1 MSDQSSS
8 PTRREQLLYTAARE
22 FADESVV
29 FTGFHWPV
37 VAARVARKL
46 HAPDLTSVFE
56 AGICYRGTGETLA
69 TSTTEI
75 NAFAGNV
82 DMYGDSLDTLHTFLK
97 SGRLDGAVIDVSNVD
112 RFGNV
117 NSTVIGEYG
126 DPEVRLPG
134 PGGANDI
141 ASHAENLTLVC
152 GTTDP
157 GRYQD
162 RVSYVSSP
170 GHIDGDGSREAAG
183 FEPGTGPSKLITP
196 LGTFRFDDT
205 GRAQLRKLAPGVEV
219 AEVRETTG
227 WEIAAADYEVEPR
240 PDPDELAVVRE
251 VLAEAAER
259 NYVAIKS

>member
-1 MSDQSSS
+1 VSAATDL
-8 PTRREQLLYTAARE
+8 TRREQLLYTAARE
-22 FADESVV
+22 FDDDTAV

-56 AGICYRGTGETLA
+56 AGICYRGISETLP

-75 NAFAGNV
+75 DSFDGHA
-82 DMYGDSLDTLHTFLK
+82 DMYGNSLDTLHTFLK
-97 SGRLDGAVIDVSNVD
+97 SSRLDGAIIDVSNVD

-117 NSTVIGEYG
+117 NSTVIGDYD
-126 DPEVRLPG
+126 DPVVRLPG

-141 ASHAENLTLVC
+141 ATHTEDLTLVC
-152 GTTDP
+152 GSADP
-157 GRYQD
+157 ERYQD

-170 GHIDGDGSREAAG
+170 GHLDGDGSREAAG

-196 LGTFRFDDT
+196 VGTFRFDDG
-205 GRAQLRKLAPGVEV
+205 GRARLSRLAPGADV
-219 AEVRETTG
+219 AEVREMTG
-227 WEIAAADYEVEPR
+227 WTITDDDYEYEPR
-240 PDPDELAVVRE
+240 PDAEVLEVIRK

-259 NYVAIKS
+259 NYVSIRP